1 MKKEKLVCIIGPTA
15 VGKSKLSI
23 DLAKRFD
30 AEIIS
35 GDSMQIYRGMDI
47 GTAKIT
53 KEEMS
58 NIPHHLID
66 IKNPDEPFSA
76 FDFQQLVR
84 KKIMEISNRNHLP
97 MIVGGTGLYIQ
108 SVIFD
113 YQFSDSGKNEK
124 IRTRLE
130 EKVKNDG
137 IEPLYQQL
145 LSIDPETA
153 GQIHPN
159 NERRVIRALEVYYS
173 TGMTMT
179 ELKTKQEKQ
188 LLYDVALVGLTMDRE
203 KLYKRINDR
212 VDQMIENGLLEEAK
226 AFYNQGL
233 KDVQSTQAIGYK
245 ELFAYFDGEISLE
258 KAIDDLKKNTRHFAK
273 RQLTWFR
280 NKMDVQWFDVTNEHE
295 YEKNLQKISDFIAGK
310 LQLRANT

>member
-15 VGKSKLSI
+15 VGKTKLSI